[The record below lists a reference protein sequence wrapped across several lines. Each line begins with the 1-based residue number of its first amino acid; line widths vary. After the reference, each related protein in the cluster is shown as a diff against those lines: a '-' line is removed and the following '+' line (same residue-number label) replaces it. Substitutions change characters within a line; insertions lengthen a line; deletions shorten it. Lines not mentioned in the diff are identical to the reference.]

1 MTTGRRYEG
10 KQHTEFGVCRHQ
22 FDLILHG
29 HMKLHRTLKVG
40 DVNIAGL
47 EGCLEKDQ
55 SEGEEGIRDYA
66 LVFSTWFKSEF

>member
-1 MTTGRRYEG
+1 
-10 KQHTEFGVCRHQ
+10 
-22 FDLILHG
+22 
-29 HMKLHRTLKVG
+29 MKLHRTLKVG

-66 LVFSTWFKSEF
+66 LVFSTWFKSEFWASYT